1 MRPITRRER
10 RAERQQR
17 YAAASEVRLTERL
30 DCTVSGESGARRG
43 TAHEAPLP
51 GWLRHLDYKTS
62 GETGAMRVPTKAG
75 KWLPGRQPRAPGAG
89 RNTAGPVRVLA
100 AQEAG
105 ALPQAIG
112 RGRCSG
118 ASAYT

>member
-10 RAERQQR
+10 RAERLRR

-62 GETGAMRVPTKAG
+62 GETGAMRGAHQGGQMAPRQAATGARGRTEHRGPSPGPRGTGGGSAAAG
-75 KWLPGRQPRAPGAG
+75 DRPGAM
-89 RNTAGPVRVLA
+89 
-100 AQEAG
+100 
-105 ALPQAIG
+105 
-112 RGRCSG
+112 
-118 ASAYT
+118 